1 MKICTISLCLS
12 FIINFLQKLEKTFFE
27 NNDMAGNSQNYCL
40 KLNPD
45 TVRIMNSEIMECGI
59 SLYFTKSMFFGKCIF
74 SFKQNEIDT
83 ILFGCDSG
91 FNIEFWNY
99 KWIASWRLYWHT
111 YSRGIHWNGLCV
123 RWMLQWMAILRY
135 LL

>member
-1 MKICTISLCLS
+1 MRICTISLCLS

-59 SLYFTKSMFFGKCIF
+59 SLYFTKSKFFGKCIF
-74 SFKQNEIDT
+74 FFQAKWNCHNSVWLWFWVQYW
-83 ILFGCDSG
+83 ILELQVDCLMKIVLTHLLER
-91 FNIEFWNY
+91 NTL
-99 KWIASWRLYWHT
+99 KWIMCAMNVT
-111 YSRGIHWNGLCV
+111 MNGNP
-123 RWMLQWMAILRY
+123 
-135 LL
+135 